1 MKAEI
6 GEYANNPE
14 ALLLEAVH
22 SAGYS
27 GPLANPLVASE
38 GLLSRINSTVLEDFV
53 AVSLADSHYSFFFL
67 VFRRYLGL
75 LIYIAYLLT
84 LCVSKANKRS

>member
-27 GPLANPLVASE
+27 GALANPLLASE
-38 GLLSRINSTVLEDFV
+38 GSLNRLDSSILEEFV
-53 AVSLADSHYSFFFL
+53 AVSL
-67 VFRRYLGL
+67 
-75 LIYIAYLLT
+75 
-84 LCVSKANKRS
+84 

>member
-14 ALLLEAVH
+14 ALLLEAIH
-22 SAGYS
+22 SAGYA
-27 GPLANPLVASE
+27 GGLGNPLLASE

-53 AVSLADSHYSFFFL
+53 AVSLTHSHFI
-67 VFRRYLGL
+67 V
-75 LIYIAYLLT
+75 T
-84 LCVSKANKRS
+84 MP